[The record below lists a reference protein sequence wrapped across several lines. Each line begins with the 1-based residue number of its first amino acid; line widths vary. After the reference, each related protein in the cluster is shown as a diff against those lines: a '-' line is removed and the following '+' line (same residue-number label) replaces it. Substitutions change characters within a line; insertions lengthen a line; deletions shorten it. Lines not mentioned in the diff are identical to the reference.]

1 MAVRKS
7 RTRELSADRRLYATF
22 ASPRRAV
29 EAMICLRRELPE
41 VAAHLRPLGTR
52 TEGSE
57 PETVAVDARVPW
69 RWCRAAVLLLVGIDA
84 TARLEWGDA
93 VTTKSGRAA
102 R

>member
-1 MAVRKS
+1 MRDA
-7 RTRELSADRRLYATF
+7 SADRRLHATF

-29 EAMICLRRELPE
+29 EAIVCLRRELPD
-41 VAAHLRPLGTR
+41 VVAHLRPLGTR
-52 TEGSE
+52 REGAE
-57 PETVAVDARVPW
+57 PETVAVEARVPW

-93 VTTKSGRAA
+93 VTAESRRAD